1 MRELH
6 IAAYGLEHPQW
17 VGTYYPEGMPAEWRL
32 DFYANRFRALL
43 LPGGEEPEGLDEL
56 DEAFT
61 LFRETDAGVRG
72 PGGTVPVVSRL
83 SGRVDPMALRHAI
96 EALVEGEGLALLVI
110 EGEAGAA
117 PDIATLEAAQQIA
130 GLLGVW

>member
-6 IAAYGLEHPQW
+6 IAARGLEHPQW
-17 VGTYYPEGMPAEWRL
+17 VGSYYPEGLPAEWRL

-43 LPGGEEPEGLDEL
+43 LPEGEEPEGLDEL
-56 DEAFT
+56 DDDFA
-61 LFRETDAGVRG
+61 LFREEGEGVRG
-72 PGGTVPVVSRL
+72 PGDVEPVVKRL
-83 SGRVDPMALRHAI
+83 SGPTEPMALRHAI

-110 EGEAGAA
+110 EGAPGEA